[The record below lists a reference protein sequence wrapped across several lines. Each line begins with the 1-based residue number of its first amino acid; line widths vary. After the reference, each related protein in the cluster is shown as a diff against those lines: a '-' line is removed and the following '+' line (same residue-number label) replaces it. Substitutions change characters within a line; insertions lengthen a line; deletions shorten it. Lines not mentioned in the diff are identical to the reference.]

1 MKRHTKQREDSPWD
15 VLQNVEIIHS
25 ETSENYGG
33 NLPSDIRQNI
43 ENIRSGTSDK
53 IPR

>member
-15 VLQNVEIIHS
+15 ARQNVEIIHS
-25 ETSENYGG
+25 EASEKYGS
-33 NLPSDIRQNI
+33 NLLSDIRQNI
-43 ENIRSGTSDK
+43 ENIHSGTSDK